1 MLVERYFHAGRAIFT
16 SMGNQ
21 STKRTQVPHEY
32 DANCRN
38 RQQARKSRE
47 TRGHGHADLYAV
59 SSPHEAGLTAHIRH
73 LTVGTD
79 GHQGLGWHFMMR
91 ISIFSAGVLSP
102 KVSWHWQ
109 VVLVLYPLS
118 RSDVRSRLEVVKR
131 SSPIE
136 HRGLAPSLH
145 RFGLGRSLLNSSSA
159 RRT

>member
-1 MLVERYFHAGRAIFT
+1 
-16 SMGNQ
+16 
-21 STKRTQVPHEY
+21 
-32 DANCRN
+32 
-38 RQQARKSRE
+38 
-47 TRGHGHADLYAV
+47 
-59 SSPHEAGLTAHIRH
+59 

-131 SSPIE
+131 SSPI
-136 HRGLAPSLH
+136 
-145 RFGLGRSLLNSSSA
+145 
-159 RRT
+159 